1 MGGACDTICPF
12 MGHHFM
18 ERHRILRVRDCTQ
31 PHRNAHRKCQ
41 MEHDPMRTT
50 GPDSTRLGK
59 RGRRQWSLSTGA
71 IQEVEAGLQETSGPA
86 EKQKFSRAGY
96 SPTLPAHVDSQSQN
110 WRRPGEPEVNPSESG
125 KWGRRASAWPKA
137 TDRGQTQASGL

>member
-1 MGGACDTICPF
+1 
-12 MGHHFM
+12 
-18 ERHRILRVRDCTQ
+18 
-31 PHRNAHRKCQ
+31 

-96 SPTLPAHVDSQSQN
+96 GPTLPAHVDSQSQT
-110 WRRPGEPEVNPSESG
+110 WKRPGEPEVNPSESG
-125 KWGRRASAWPKA
+125 KWGQRASAWLKA
-137 TDRGQTQASGL
+137 TDRGQTQASGLSIQCSSHHTGSISCAKLIFRDFPCLRMGVL